1 MEKAGTFNGQ
11 SFIEEVFNSL
21 SHGVGA
27 LMAIAGFVWLMAR
40 SVYQKIMTEA
50 GEQKRSA
57 QESGEERSCSSR

>member
-11 SFIEEVFNSL
+11 SFIEEVCNSL

-40 SVYQKIMTEA
+40 IAVEGYLV
-50 GEQKRSA
+50 A
-57 QESGEERSCSSR
+57 QRVVLIL